1 MFWQHSLIHDANE
14 VFATLKADTEETRKT
29 FTHILQVVVTDF
41 QPLHYVNLDLT
52 AQIINIVIP
61 LCIQNRINAFT
72 PLPENV
78 LHFMKALFN

>member
-29 FTHILQVVVTDF
+29 FTHTSGGGDTDF

-61 LCIQNRINAFT
+61 HCIQNRINVFT
-72 PLPENV
+72 PLPEDV
-78 LHFMKALFN
+78 LH